1 MLKIVYLSLSEL
13 NLYRCCINL
22 VSQFNW
28 PCYGFK
34 RKSEETCIWH
44 IKSYHKCMFY
54 EELSYRTMDGEPRTL
69 TDEKTGFNWNEE
81 HEGVKSHMHV
91 SLINEMRCNTY
102 RHALQTLLM
111 STFLPMFLFFVN
123 IRTYYEC
130 NPNYYNQPKDVPIS
144 G

>member
-1 MLKIVYLSLSEL
+1 
-13 NLYRCCINL
+13 
-22 VSQFNW
+22 
-28 PCYGFK
+28 
-34 RKSEETCIWH
+34 
-44 IKSYHKCMFY
+44 MFY
-54 EELSYRTMDGEPRTL
+54 EELFYRTKDGEPRTL

-81 HEGVKSHMHV
+81 HEDVKSHMHV

-102 RHALQTLLM
+102 RHALQTLLV

-144 G
+144 GLTIISPLPYFVITFSFSIRLQNYLFCNRYVNILVNVKENLNKTMYARGD